1 MKTKFK
7 LYVSPYKELDEN
19 VPYSYFSAES
29 GYMLAFSDKP
39 IDGMQEV
46 PLGREERLKESE
58 KEWLRKCKLAVN
70 IRAMQDNAQE
80 YTSILNVFLQNV
92 EKELEKITKV

>member
-1 MKTKFK
+1 MATKFK
-7 LYVSPYKELDEN
+7 LYVSPYKELDES
-19 VPYSYFSAES
+19 VSYSYFSAES

-80 YTSILNVFLQNV
+80 YTSILNEFLQNV